1 MADYLTDEDQVERL
15 KRWAKTYG
23 GAVVTGLLVALIA
36 YFGWS
41 YWHKSQQAAHSV
53 IAAEYQQLQDAYTAT
68 EQTPEDAALK
78 TEFLSSAD
86 RLVKANPDTAY
97 AFHSLLLQ
105 ARAAMDRE
113 DYPAAV
119 QALQKAVTQNID
131 DTGLLQLAQLRLARV
146 QVQQEQP
153 DAALATLAKVTDPAF
168 VPSAQELK
176 GDILFQKDQ
185 LEPAKTAYQ
194 AAWDALAK
202 REEPRELLRIKMQ
215 AIGMAADEI
224 EIASAL
230 IDDGAS
236 S

>member
-1 MADYLTDEDQVERL
+1 MAEYLTDEDQVERL

-23 GAVVTGLLVALIA
+23 GAVITGLLIALIA

-41 YWHKSQQAAHSV
+41 YWQKTQHAEQSIVS
-53 IAAEYQQLQDAYTAT
+53 AEYQKLQDAYQAADQAPT
-68 EQTPEDAALK
+68 DAALK

-86 RLVKANPDTAY
+86 RLVKANPDSVY

-113 DYPAAV
+113 DYPAAT
-119 QALQKAVTQNID
+119 QALQKAAAQKID
-131 DTGLLQLAQLRLARV
+131 DTGLIQLVQLRLARV
-146 QVQQEQP
+146 QAQQNQL

-176 GDILFQKDQ
+176 GDLLFQKNQ
-185 LEPAKTAYQ
+185 LEPAKAAYQ
-194 AAWDALAK
+194 AAWAALGK
-202 REEPRELLRIKMQ
+202 REEPRELLRVKME
-215 AIGMAADEI
+215 AIGMTVEEI
-224 EIASAL
+224 KIASPL
-230 IDDGAS
+230 VDDGAS

>member
-41 YWHKSQQAAHSV
+41 YWHKSQQAAQSV
-53 IAAEYQQLQDAYTAT
+53 VAAEYQQLQDAYTAT
-68 EQTPEDAALK
+68 EQAPEDAALK

-113 DYPAAV
+113 DYPAAT
-119 QALQKAVTQNID
+119 QALQKAVTQNIE
-131 DTGLLQLAQLRLARV
+131 DTGLMQLAQLRLARV
-146 QVQQEQP
+146 QVQQEQL

-194 AAWDALAK
+194 AAWDALVK

-215 AIGMAADEI
+215 AIGMTADEI

>member
-23 GAVVTGLLVALIA
+23 GAVVTGLLIALIA

-41 YWHKSQQAAHSV
+41 YWHKSQQASQSV
-53 IAAEYQQLQDAYTAT
+53 VAAEYQQLQDAYTES
-68 EQTPEDAALK
+68 EQAPEDQALQ

-105 ARAAMDRE
+105 ARAAMDRA
-113 DYPAAV
+113 DYPTAV
-119 QALQKAVTQNID
+119 QALQQAASQNIE
-131 DTGLLQLAQLRLARV
+131 DTGLIQLAQLRLARV
-146 QVQQEQP
+146 QVQQKQP
-153 DAALATLAKVTDPAF
+153 DEALATLAKITDPAF
-168 VPSAQELK
+168 APSAQELK
-176 GDILFQKDQ
+176 GDILFQKNQ
-185 LEPAKTAYQ
+185 LEPAKVAYQ
-194 AAWDALAK
+194 VAWDALAK
-202 REEPRELLRIKMQ
+202 REEPRELLRVKMQ
-215 AIGMAADEI
+215 AIGMMADDI
-224 EIASAL
+224 EIASPL